1 MSTTPGRAF
10 LDRRLALIQAGE
22 IDAMV
27 DEGYNDDAE
36 LIGFDGTIKGKEALK
51 AHFRLHLPAL
61 GGITLKSIDKV
72 AEAPDAV
79 FFKMTVVSGAYGDVT
94 SYEAFVLRGGKADY
108 HFTEVR

>member
-10 LDRRLALIQAGE
+10 LDRRLALITAGD

-27 DEGYNDDAE
+27 DEGYNEDAE
-36 LIGFDGTIKGKEALK
+36 LVGFDGTIKGKEALK
-51 AHFRLHLPAL
+51 AHFRLHLPDL
-61 GGITLKSIDKV
+61 GGITLKSIDKM
-72 AEAPDAV
+72 AETANTV
-79 FFKMTVVSGAYGDVT
+79 FFKMTVVSGKYGDVT